1 MRDVAV
7 VGVGMTRFG
16 KFPDRS
22 AKDLVREAVENA
34 INDSG
39 ILKHQIEAAYSG
51 NCMAGLMTGQEAIR
65 GQVTLSPLGIESI
78 PIFNV
83 ENACASS
90 STAFHLGWTGV
101 ASGQYECV
109 LVVGFEKLYS
119 PDKTRSFQALSSGI
133 DVETGST
140 FLRDFA
146 ARKGLDAG
154 IFKAGSGVNRSIF
167 MDMYSFYVR
176 PYMERYGLTQTHF
189 AKIAVKN
196 HRNGSRNPLAQY
208 RNEVTL
214 EEVLLSGEIAYP
226 LTRMMCAPI
235 GDGAAACILC
245 SRAIASRFTTAPIW
259 VAASK
264 VASGSLHAEE
274 ESVAML
280 LAPRAYEAAGVG
292 PGDIDVIEVHDAAAP
307 GEIMALIQLGI
318 CPGEEAC
325 RWIDEGKL
333 EITGDMP
340 TNPSGGLEAKGHPV
354 GATGTGQ
361 IHEIVMQLRGQA
373 GERQAGN
380 PMIGMTHNGGG
391 ILGVDAA
398 AMTLHL
404 FKR

>member
-7 VGVGMTRFG
+7 IGIGMTRFG

-22 AKDLVREAVENA
+22 IKDLVREAVENA
-34 INDSG
+34 LNDSG
-39 ILKHQIEAAYSG
+39 IRKNHIEAAYSA
-51 NCMAGLMTGQEAIR
+51 NCLAGLMTGQESIR

-90 STAFHLGWTGV
+90 STAFHLGWAGV

-109 LVVGFEKLYS
+109 LAVGFEKLYH
-119 PDKTRSFQALSSGI
+119 PDKIKSFQALSTGI
-133 DVETGST
+133 DVENGST

-146 ARKGLDAG
+146 ARKGLGGD

-167 MDMYSFYVR
+167 MDMYSYYVR
-176 PYMERYGLTQTHF
+176 PYMEKYELTQEHF
-189 AKIAVKN
+189 ARISVKN
-196 HRNGSRNPLAQY
+196 HSNGARNPHAQY

-214 EEVLLSGEIAYP
+214 EEVLNSGEIAYP

-245 SRAIASRFTTAPIW
+245 SKTMAARFTTMPIW

-274 ESVAML
+274 EAVAAL
-280 LAPRAYEAAGVG
+280 LAPKAYEAAGAG
-292 PGDIDVIEVHDAAAP
+292 PEDIDVIEVHDAAAP

-318 CPGEEAC
+318 CPGEEAGL
-325 RWIDEGKL
+325 WIDEGRL

-340 TNPSGGLEAKGHPV
+340 TNPSGGLETKGHPV
-354 GATGTGQ
+354 GATGTAQ
-361 IHEIVMQLRGQA
+361 IFEIVTQLRGQSR
-373 GERQAGN
+373 ERQVKE
-380 PMIGMTHNGGG
+380 PKIGMTHNGGG

-398 AMTLHL
+398 AMALHI